1 MFLLGDREV
10 GSQAINRYLALG
22 IILFYRHR
30 LYVGGGVLKLINYDN
45 PGISMTCVVGVESLN

>member
-1 MFLLGDREV
+1 M